1 MKKIKIF
8 LCTILAMV
16 ASSVMAQPLSAGQ
29 VITRADGEGTVLYE
43 RDDADYLRSIID
55 YGNVVVL
62 TDYTKYG
69 KDLYG
74 SVVTAEFDGDQPD
87 SKLTKISRHSVYG
100 AADGGTEDETP
111 YFRNYTKEKFIA
123 FAKDELDVKDGGDDE
138 EVDFPEP
145 EDIEYLTRIDEKGDK
160 IILSFSGSSKST
172 GIWAKGKITAE
183 FGSDGKCTKCYEEAT
198 SNMEGYETFSV
209 DMTEGFEG
217 MSKFYVRYMFGE
229 MFESIGELAD
239 AIETVTSNTAVKDV
253 YSVDGKKVTSF
264 VKGINIVRSADG
276 TVRKVMVK

>member
-43 RDDADYLRSIID
+43 VDDDYDKKSIVD
-55 YGNVVVL
+55 YGKVVVYSNFIKTL
-62 TDYTKYG
+62 G
-69 KDLYG
+69 QLYG
-74 SVVTAEFDGDQPD
+74 DELTAEFDGDQPD
-87 SKLTKISRHSVYG
+87 SKLTKISRHSIYG
-100 AADGGTEDETP
+100 AADGGTEVETQ
-111 YFRNYTKEKFIA
+111 YWKNYTKEKFIA
-123 FAKDELDVKDGGDDE
+123 FCKNDMGIKDGGDDE

-145 EDIEYLTRIDEKGDK
+145 DDIEYLTRIDEKGDK

-209 DMTEGFEG
+209 DMTEGFAG

-229 MFESIGELAD
+229 MLDSVGELAD
-239 AIETVTSNTAVKDV
+239 AIETVASNTAVKDV
-253 YSVDGKKVTSF
+253 YSVDGKKVASF